1 MKLSLFALVS
11 FVSVVIA
18 SESIKNGTNSKRN
31 LRELIHLNECED
43 CVNNRVNINS
53 GKICAFPNDRVTEC

>member
-1 MKLSLFALVS
+1 MKLSLLALVS

-31 LRELIHLNECED
+31 LRETRRLYYCED
-43 CVNNRVNINS
+43 CANNRVNISS
-53 GKICAFPNDRVTEC
+53 GKICAIPNDRVTEC